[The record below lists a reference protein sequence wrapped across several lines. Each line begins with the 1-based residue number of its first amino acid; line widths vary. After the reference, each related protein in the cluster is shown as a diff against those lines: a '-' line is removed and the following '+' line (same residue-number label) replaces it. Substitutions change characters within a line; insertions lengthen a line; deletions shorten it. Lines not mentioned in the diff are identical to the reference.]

1 MSIEIQS
8 KLPNVGTTI
17 FTVMSALSNKHGA
30 INLSQGFPNWDC
42 DPVLKSLVN
51 QYVNNG
57 YNQYAPMAG
66 AAKLRDQLAKKIHHL
81 YQLEIDIEKEI
92 TITAGAT
99 QAIYTA
105 ISAFVHKG
113 DEVIIIEPAYDSYGP
128 SVEVNGGKVIPY
140 RLLAPDYSIDWNKM
154 RDLISDRTK
163 IILINSPHNPTGKIF
178 SADDLQQLDILTKDS
193 NIIVLSDEVY
203 EHLSYDGNTHESV
216 LKYPDLYQRSL
227 AIFSFGKTFHST
239 GWKLGYCVG
248 PEHLMEEFKKV
259 HQFNVFCVN
268 HPIQCAIA
276 DYMEDP
282 QVYLGLNDFFE
293 KKRNLFLEVITNSKF
308 VPISCQGT
316 YFQMVNYAAISNEK
330 DMSFAR
336 RLITEHGVASI
347 PVSAFYSN
355 PPDDHVIRFCFAKTD
370 EVLIEA
376 GRKLCLI

>member
-1 MSIEIQS
+1 
-8 KLPNVGTTI
+8 
-17 FTVMSALSNKHGA
+17 
-30 INLSQGFPNWDC
+30 
-42 DPVLKSLVN
+42 VLKNLVN
-51 QYVNNG
+51 HYVNNG
-57 YNQYAPMAG
+57 FNQYAPMAG
-66 AAKLRDQLAKKIHHL
+66 VAKLRDQLAKKIHHL
-81 YQLEIDIEKEI
+81 YQLDIDIEKEI

-105 ISAFVHKG
+105 ISAFVNKG
-113 DEVIIIEPAYDSYGP
+113 DEVIIVEPAYDSYGP

-140 RLLAPDYSIDWNKM
+140 RLMAPGYSIDWNKM

-163 IILINSPHNPTGKIF
+163 MILINSPHNPTGKIF
-178 SADDLQQLDILTKDS
+178 SADDIQQLETLTKDS

-216 LKYPDLYQRSL
+216 LKYPNLYQRSL

-276 DYMEDP
+276 DYMEEP

-293 KKRNLFLEVITNSKF
+293 KKRDLFLDVIANSKF
-308 VPISCQGT
+308 VPITCQGT
-316 YFQMVNYAAISNEK
+316 YFQMVNYAAISEEK
-330 DMSFAR
+330 DMSFAK
-336 RLITEHGVASI
+336 RLITDHGVASI

-376 GRKLCLI
+376 GSKLCLI